1 MVLSKDDV
9 ILKQLNKELK
19 KYKIK
24 LNFRYYD
31 ICPFKDHKLEVMN
44 IVIKYSKELESYHN
58 KIFILSSLSD
68 EEFKNAIPYLIDIY
82 FYFLNNIYGMPR
94 DEIYLFYLYETIS
107 KIKSFEHKELY
118 KKILCGPINQYAES
132 IIKMVSN
139 FNMQEFD
146 DIIFNLIKK
155 ENLIPNLWIGELNE
169 DCKYWCSYIAM
180 KCIVQKKDKKYLNFF
195 KEIIDDNEMAWIKFS
210 NSKYGNKLT
219 NKCKNEY
226 KKLAKKGYD
235 ILMSL
240 K

>member
-94 DEIYLFYLYETIS
+94 DEIYLFYLYPPVSRELFYLYPSNIS
-107 KIKSFEHKELY
+107 LCSVVIVAYASSRSASTSSFE
-118 KKILCGPINQYAES
+118 S
-132 IIKMVSN
+132 S
-139 FNMQEFD
+139 
-146 DIIFNLIKK
+146 
-155 ENLIPNLWIGELNE
+155 
-169 DCKYWCSYIAM
+169 
-180 KCIVQKKDKKYLNFF
+180 
-195 KEIIDDNEMAWIKFS
+195 
-210 NSKYGNKLT
+210 
-219 NKCKNEY
+219 
-226 KKLAKKGYD
+226 AKTASSFGCV
-235 ILMSL
+235 LG
-240 K
+240 